1 MVPWEVWE
9 DLEAMVQ
16 WVQVPVAAAWEVVEA
31 SIALPTEVGLEVN
44 REAEEEGFRPVVT
57 RLW

>member
-31 SIALPTEVGLEVN
+31 LTALPTEVGLEVN
-44 REAEEEGFRPVVT
+44 REEEDCRHAVT

>member
-1 MVPWEVWE
+1 
-9 DLEAMVQ
+9 MVQ

-44 REAEEEGFRPVVT
+44 REVVEEGCRPAVT